1 MNIDRIGRFISEFIE
16 ELEYAGTN
24 GNYHVWNAIDALTS
38 ALMELEE
45 LEFEPEFTSDD

>member
-24 GNYHVWNAIDALTS
+24 GNCHILNCIDALTS
-38 ALMELEE
+38 ALIELEE
-45 LEFEPEFTSDD
+45 MELEPEFTSDD